1 MQSLQDYDY
10 YLPKEAIAQSPTN
23 PRDRSRLLVLDKN
36 SGQISDKYF
45 FEIADFLKK
54 GDVLV
59 MNNSKVFPARLF
71 GKKASGGKLEVFL
84 HRCLDSGRAQ
94 PAEKDKQQASVWQC
108 LIGGRGAKSGL
119 DIFFEKEL
127 SAQVLKDNQDG
138 TWELAFNLAKDK
150 MMAVVEKI
158 GQTPL
163 PPYIK
168 RPKSNNNLF
177 DKERYQTVYADAAKA
192 GSVAAPTAGLHF
204 TPELI
209 SGLKKQGVEIE
220 YLTLHV
226 GLGTFA
232 PVKTEDIARHK
243 MHAEYV
249 EIPRAVIARLYAAK
263 HRGRR
268 IIAVGTTSA
277 RSLEA
282 LAGKQPIGRIKF
294 PDQEKNAQAEY
305 KKQFADFREF
315 VDIFIYPP
323 YQLKMADAMITNFHL
338 PKSTLLMLVS
348 ALAGKKNIDQAYQH
362 AIANHYRFYSYGDAM
377 LIA

>member
-45 FEIADFLKK
+45 FEIVDFLKK

-84 HRCLDSGRAQ
+84 HRCLDSGRAK
-94 PAEKDKQQASVWQC
+94 PGEKNKQQTSVWQC
-108 LIGGRGAKSGL
+108 LIGGRGAKCGL

-232 PVKTEDIARHK
+232 PVKTQDIARHK

-249 EIPRAVIARLYAAK
+249 EIPQAVIARLYAAK

-294 PDQEKNAQAEY
+294 PDQKKNAQAEY

-323 YQLKMADAMITNFHL
+323 QQLKMADGMITNFHL